1 MPMKDEYEPGAK
13 RLLEP
18 VYMPGYVHIPQL
30 RKKLRWL
37 YAHHPFVTAQY
48 KLAGALG
55 VAPAT
60 LSTWLNG
67 TQYEDPHTV
76 APVNPDSIPIKHF
89 RAFVDLWGVPAAV
102 LEIEDFAEFKKA
114 LATLESGRGAW
125 EKMVGPFAD
134 GADIEIICGASRG
147 VVDPD
152 DEEDSSI
159 LQFRANDEILIRA
172 ANPGLSHGVMLLQ
185 DRFGWS
191 CLRPNRRWQETEV
204 GKFLIFP
211 RQISDGV
218 PRFARLDAVGGLHRV
233 LVLFLAEP
241 LSSGVL
247 DVLLT
252 RPIDFGSLNHIAPV
266 FQSLCNSGSDH
277 CRVFSRRFL
286 VSS

>member
-1 MPMKDEYEPGAK
+1 MNDNYETRGK

-18 VYMPGYVHIPQL
+18 VYTPGYVHIPQL

-48 KLAGALG
+48 KLARALG

-67 TQYEDPHTV
+67 MRYDDPHTV
-76 APVNPDSIPIKHF
+76 APANPDSIPIKYFH
-89 RAFVDLWGVPAAV
+89 AFVDIWGIPAAV
-102 LEIEDFAEFKKA
+102 LEIEDFVEFKNA

-125 EKMVGPFAD
+125 EKMVRSIPD
-134 GADIEIICGASRG
+134 GVDIEIISSAVRG

-152 DEEDSSI
+152 DEEDPSI
-159 LQFRANDEILIRA
+159 LQFRTNDEILIRA

-191 CLRPNRRWQETEV
+191 CLRPNRRWKETKV
-204 GKFLIFP
+204 GEFLIFP
-211 RQISDGV
+211 RQISDEA

-233 LVLFLAEP
+233 LVLFLADP
-241 LSSGVL
+241 PTSGVL
-247 DVLLT
+247 DVLQT

-266 FQSLCNSGSDH
+266 FQSLSRAGSDQ

-286 VSS
+286 VSP